1 MPRCEQLPNKTS
13 SRLGSKPSGR
23 SRSGPWEVNKALKK
37 RTTKLK
43 KLGVKETLVQSDT
56 VAQVWKVR
64 TLEKEARLAANIEK
78 VPATQKVERST
89 LKDLKHRGDE
99 KISV

>member
-1 MPRCEQLPNKTS
+1 M
-13 SRLGSKPSGR
+13 
-23 SRSGPWEVNKALKK
+23 
-37 RTTKLK
+37 K

>member
-1 MPRCEQLPNKTS
+1 M
-13 SRLGSKPSGR
+13 
-23 SRSGPWEVNKALKK
+23 
-37 RTTKLK
+37 
-43 KLGVKETLVQSDT
+43 KETLVQSDT

>member
-1 MPRCEQLPNKTS
+1 MEEADQDRGKLTTCY
-13 SRLGSKPSGR
+13 
-23 SRSGPWEVNKALKK
+23 KALKK

>member
-1 MPRCEQLPNKTS
+1 MEEADQDRGKLTTCYK
-13 SRLGSKPSGR
+13 
-23 SRSGPWEVNKALKK
+23 VLKK

-43 KLGVKETLVQSDT
+43 KLGVKETLVQSGT